1 MATSKRKT
9 ARRAR
14 TRAVAAPARADS
26 APRDTAAA
34 RDRAPERADTGP
46 ELSAR
51 LRLVIT
57 RTARRLRQE
66 AGTGL
71 SPSLASALATIERHG
86 PITPSE
92 LAEHERVRR
101 PTATRIVA
109 RLADAGLI
117 ERAGD
122 PTDGRVSLVSATT
135 EGRELLVRMRTR
147 KDAYLA
153 RRLRDLEAGDVEA
166 LRRAA
171 EVLERMLEGERG

>member
-1 MATSKRKT
+1 MATSST
-9 ARRAR
+9 TR
-14 TRAVAAPARADS
+14 TDEGA
-26 APRDTAAA
+26 
-34 RDRAPERADTGP
+34 

-51 LRLVIT
+51 LRLAIA

-66 AGTGL
+66 AGGDL
-71 SPSLASALATIERHG
+71 SPSLASALATVERHG
-86 PITPSE
+86 PLTPSE

-117 ERAGD
+117 ERASD
-122 PTDGRVSLVSATT
+122 PADGRVSLVSASA
-135 EGRELLVRMRTR
+135 EGRELLLRMRTR

-153 RRLRDLEAGDVEA
+153 RRMRDLDTGDIEA